1 MSFNRSIVLMFSVV
15 SILLC
20 GASPDKQKSD
30 DTIVLRDEKIDFT
43 PKEFYIADVA
53 DGRKNRSSVASLISL
68 NPDHSSTTKQADLK
82 DGAVVSIR
90 NFIARNLRRD
100 NSLRPVVLTIKEFKL
115 TETKLADGTISGRLV
130 VVFSFALQLDYYT
143 VHLVDFTGG
152 IRYTRSDNQ
161 KVNMDGVLSYGIEG
175 VLSDFN
181 NWMNAN
187 AGTNATL
194 AKSVKVHFT
203 DYIEKPE
210 GDTIYYSV
218 DRPLTWDDFK
228 DKPREDR
235 YAAEILTSIGY
246 IQHNEVVKGVIHVN
260 LAVKVDAAKS
270 DCWVKPGAMD
280 SYALNHEQRH
290 FDIEKLV
297 SEHFKKKILTMNLP
311 VDNFDGPISVEYFET
326 LREATRM
333 QKLYDTETNHGQ
345 NRQVQAEW
353 NEKIDKELRMY
364 GLKK

>member
-20 GASPDKQKSD
+20 GASPVKQKSG

-53 DGRKNRSSVASLISL
+53 DGRKDGRSVASLISI
-68 NPDHSSTTKQADLK
+68 NPDHSSTVKQADLK
-82 DGAVVSIR
+82 DGAMVSIR
-90 NFIARNLRRD
+90 NFIARNLQRD

-115 TETKLADGTISGRLV
+115 TETKLTDGTISGRLV
-130 VVFSFALQLDYYT
+130 VVFSFALQLNYYT

-152 IRYTRSDNQ
+152 IRYARSDNQ
-161 KVNMDGVLSYGIEG
+161 SVDTETILRQGIEG
-175 VLSDFN
+175 VVSDFN
-181 NWMNAN
+181 KWINAN

-203 DYIEKPE
+203 DYTEKPE
-210 GDTIYYSV
+210 GDTIYYSI

-228 DKPREDR
+228 DKPRDDR
-235 YAAEILTSIGY
+235 FAAEILTSIGY
-246 IQHNEVVKGVIHVN
+246 IQQNEVLKGVIHINMAIKVN
-260 LAVKVDAAKS
+260 VAKS
-270 DCWVKPGAMD
+270 DCWVKEGAKD
-280 SYALNHEQRH
+280 NYALNHEQRH

-297 SEHFKKKILTMNLP
+297 GEHFKQKISAMDLP
-311 VDNFDGPISVEYFET
+311 VDNFNGTMSVEYFET

-333 QKLYDTETNHGQ
+333 QKQYDIETRHGQ
-345 NRQVQAEW
+345 DRQAQAEW
-353 NEKIDKELRMY
+353 NEKIDKELRLY